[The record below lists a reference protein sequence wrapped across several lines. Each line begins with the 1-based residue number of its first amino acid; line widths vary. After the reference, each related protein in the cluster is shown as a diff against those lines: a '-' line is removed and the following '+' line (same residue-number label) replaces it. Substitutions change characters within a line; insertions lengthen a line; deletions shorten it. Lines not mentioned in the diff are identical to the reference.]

1 MVGKNDVLGREHMSS
16 AVSVLTN
23 TPKISDTLRQ
33 TFEMKQY
40 DESGAVQLFGL
51 FSMLITESI
60 PKLTTSFAVSN
71 FRNT

>member
-1 MVGKNDVLGREHMSS
+1 MSS

>member
-1 MVGKNDVLGREHMSS
+1 MSL

-33 TFEMKQY
+33 TFEMKQH

-51 FSMLITESI
+51 FNMLITESI

>member
-1 MVGKNDVLGREHMSS
+1 MSS

-33 TFEMKQY
+33 TFEMKQH

-51 FSMLITESI
+51 FNMLITESI